1 MIKMVPLHTAILFAL
16 EETEGSSGIGEQMML
31 RWAKKAEI
39 EIGLQRMYRK
49 LKYLVLEDNYLD
61 PPDDAINIKYI
72 YDGDVTDELRVTSDD
87 LTASTEDYDEDM
99 TSMDGY
105 VWTPLSDTFIP
116 ENMWDLQGG
125 QIIFDPQ
132 KVGSG
137 ITIDYTAFPTNDN
150 HDIIV
155 PEFHLDSISLFIQYR
170 MARALRWKMFRS
182 PKMMRGNE
190 MMTVREMKDEWI
202 RERNKAR
209 AENAAMTPFNE
220 KMIDVYMAEM
230 TGSFIHNF
238 E

>member
-1 MIKMVPLHTAILFAL
+1 MIKTVPLHTAILFAL

-49 LKYLVLEDNYLD
+49 LMYQLLEANYID

-72 YDGDVTDELRVTSDD
+72 YDGDVADELKVTSSDIVTSIDGDD
-87 LTASTEDYDEDM
+87 DVTA
-99 TSMDGY
+99 MDGY
-105 VWTPLSDTFIP
+105 VWTPLAETYVP
-116 ENMWDLQGG
+116 ENMWDFQGG

-132 KVGSG
+132 KVGKG

-150 HDIIV
+150 NDIVV
-155 PEFHLDSISLFIQYR
+155 PEFHLDAISLFIQYR
-170 MARALRWKMFRS
+170 MARALRWKMYRS

-209 AENAAMTPFNE
+209 AENAATTPFDK
-220 KMIDVYMAEM
+220 KMIDIYMAEM
-230 TGSFIHNF
+230 SGSFIHNF

>member
-16 EETEGSSGIGEQMML
+16 EETDSTSGIGEQMML

-49 LKYLVLEDNYLD
+49 LKYLILDANYID

-72 YDGDVTDELRVTSDD
+72 YDGDVTDELKVSIGDGLVGDD
-87 LTASTEDYDEDM
+87 YNDSMTAM
-99 TSMDGY
+99 HGY
-105 VWTPLSDTFIP
+105 VWSPLSDSYVP
-116 ENMWDLQGG
+116 ENMWDMQGG
-125 QIIFDPQ
+125 QLIFDPQ
-132 KVGSG
+132 KVGKG
-137 ITIDYTAFPTNDN
+137 VTIDYTAFPTNDDN
-150 HDIIV
+150 DIIV
-155 PEFHLDSISLFIQYR
+155 PEFHLDAVSFYVQYR
-170 MARALRWKMFRS
+170 MSRALRWKQFRS

-190 MMTVREMKDEWI
+190 IMTVREMKDEWI

-209 AENAAMTPFNE
+209 AENAAMTPFDK
-220 KMIDVYMAEM
+220 KMIDAYFAEM